1 MGRKINLNADMG
13 ESYGRYTLGD
23 DEGMIPF
30 VTTVNIASGFHAADP
45 GTILKSVKLAK
56 AHGVEVGAHI
66 SYPDFMGFGRRTMG
80 LSEQE
85 VFEICVYQIGAV
97 MAFCS
102 AEGITLNHV
111 KPHGQLFL
119 TGVRDQPTAR
129 GIVRAVRAVDRDLLL
144 IMSGNIV
151 ASECATAGIEL
162 IHEGYVDL
170 DYNSDGSLYLDR
182 QRAARIPSVVSEN
195 AISLVDQQG
204 RKALDGSWLSI
215 PTESICLHGDMANA
229 TDLARAVR
237 QTLSSAGH
245 QVVSTRE
252 LVRHRAKRVSEE
264 NRHH

>member
-23 DEGMIPF
+23 DKNMIQF
-30 VTTVNIASGFHAADP
+30 VATVNIACGLHAADP
-45 GTILKSVKLAK
+45 GTIHNSIKLAK
-56 AHGVEVGAHI
+56 EHGVEIGAHI

-80 LSEQE
+80 LSEHE

-102 AEGITLNHV
+102 AEGLTLNHV

-119 TGVRDQPTAR
+119 TGVRDLPTAR
-129 GIVRAVRAVDRDLLL
+129 GIVRATRAVDRDLLL

-151 ASECATAGIEL
+151 ASECFAAGVEF

-170 DYNSDGSLYLDR
+170 DYNPDGSLYLDR
-182 QRAARIPSVVSEN
+182 ERAARDPSIVSEN
-195 AISLVDQQG
+195 AISLITQQG
-204 RKALDGSWLSI
+204 RRALDGSWLSI

-229 TDLARAVR
+229 VDLARAVR
-237 QTLSSAGH
+237 QTLSGAGH
-245 QVVSTRE
+245 EVVSTRD
-252 LVRHRAKRVSEE
+252 LVRQRTET
-264 NRHH
+264 N